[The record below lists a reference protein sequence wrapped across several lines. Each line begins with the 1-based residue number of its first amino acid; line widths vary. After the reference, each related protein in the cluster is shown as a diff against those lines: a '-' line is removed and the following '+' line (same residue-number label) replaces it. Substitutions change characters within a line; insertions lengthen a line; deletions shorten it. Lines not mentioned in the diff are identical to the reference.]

1 MESTIWNDIAIWMEL
16 KWLNFVTWMKQY
28 HVDEF
33 EDINGFDCMDGA
45 RTCG

>member
-1 MESTIWNDIAIWMEL
+1 MELTIWNDIAVWMEL
-16 KWLNFVTWMKQY
+16 KWLNFVTWMKRY

-45 RTCG
+45 GTCG